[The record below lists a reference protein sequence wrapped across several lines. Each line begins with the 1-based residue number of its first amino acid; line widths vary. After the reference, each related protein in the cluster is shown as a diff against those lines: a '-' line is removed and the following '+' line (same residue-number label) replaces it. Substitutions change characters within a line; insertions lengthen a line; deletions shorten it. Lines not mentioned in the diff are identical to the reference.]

1 MPGPGTKPAA
11 PPRLRLD
18 KWLFQARFFRSRE
31 LAAETITGGRLR
43 LNGQHCLKPGHGVA
57 EGDVLTFIQADRVR
71 VIRVLALGLRR
82 GPASEAQRLYHDL
95 QDDPPQP
102 DPASDGGSSL
112 E

>member
-1 MPGPGTKPAA
+1 VAGPGSQPEPAA
-11 PPRLRLD
+11 PARLRLD

-31 LAAETITGGRLR
+31 LAAEIVTGGKLR
-43 LNGQHCLKPGHGVA
+43 LNGQHCLKPGHCVA

-82 GPASEAQRLYHDL
+82 GPASEAQRLYLDL
-95 QDDPPQP
+95 QDGLPP
-102 DPASDGGSSL
+102 GGASSL